1 MRDIIGS
8 ALRALL
14 WASGQEG
21 EASLNG
27 DPAGL
32 NESDG
37 RSARGERTKRELV
50 EAYIALL
57 RERRVVPTAA
67 QIAERAG
74 YSLRTLYMHYSD
86 IATLSEATCDY
97 AIAQGLSV
105 PVGDM
110 RTADRQARIR
120 FQVDVRAC
128 NSERWLPLWRML
140 LHYQDSVPG
149 LERRVRMART
159 LIYERLQLMYGQELA
174 TLPDNERRATLLAL
188 EAVVD
193 MQSWGRM
200 REAHGLSYEEASQ
213 AWITAI
219 DRLLPPTP

>member
-1 MRDIIGS
+1 
-8 ALRALL
+8 
-14 WASGQEG
+14 
-21 EASLNG
+21 
-27 DPAGL
+27 L

-37 RSARGERTKRELV
+37 RSARSERTKREFV

-57 RERRVVPTAA
+57 RERRAVPTAA
-67 QIAERAG
+67 QIADRAG
-74 YSLRTLYMHYSD
+74 YSLRTLYMHFSD

-105 PVGDM
+105 PVGNM
-110 RTADRQARIR
+110 RAADRQTRIR
-120 FQVDVRAC
+120 FQVDVRAR

-149 LERRVRMART
+149 LERRVRIART
-159 LIYERLQLMYGQELA
+159 LIYERLQLMYDQELA
-174 TLPDNERRATLLAL
+174 TLPEDERRATLLAL

-193 MQSWGRM
+193 MQSWGHM
-200 REAHGLSYEEASQ
+200 REAHGLSYEEAAQ

>member
-1 MRDIIGS
+1 MKD
-8 ALRALL
+8 
-14 WASGQEG
+14 
-21 EASLNG
+21 
-27 DPAGL
+27 DPAGA

-37 RSARGERTKRELV
+37 RSARSERTKREIV

-57 RERRVVPTAA
+57 SEQRVLPTAA

-74 YSLRTLYMHYSD
+74 YSLRTLYLHFSD

-120 FQVDVRAC
+120 FQVDVRAR

-140 LHYQDSVPG
+140 LHYQDSAPG
-149 LERRVRMART
+149 LERRVRIART
-159 LIYERLQLMYGQELA
+159 LIYERLQLMYEPELA
-174 TLPDNERRATLLAL
+174 TLPDAERRATLLAL

-200 REAHGLSYEEASQ
+200 REDHGLSYEEAVQ

-219 DRLLPPTP
+219 DRLLPPTPC

>member
-1 MRDIIGS
+1 M
-8 ALRALL
+8 
-14 WASGQEG
+14 
-21 EASLNG
+21 NG
-27 DPAGL
+27 DLAGL

-37 RSARGERTKRELV
+37 RSARSERTKREIV

-57 RERRVVPTAA
+57 PERRAVPTAA

-74 YSLRTLYMHYSD
+74 YSLRTLYMHFSD

-120 FQVDVRAC
+120 FQVDVRAR

-159 LIYERLQLMYGQELA
+159 LIFERLQLMYSPELA
-174 TLPDNERRATLLAL
+174 ALPEPERCAILFAL

-200 REAHGLSYEEASQ
+200 RETHGLSYEEAAQ